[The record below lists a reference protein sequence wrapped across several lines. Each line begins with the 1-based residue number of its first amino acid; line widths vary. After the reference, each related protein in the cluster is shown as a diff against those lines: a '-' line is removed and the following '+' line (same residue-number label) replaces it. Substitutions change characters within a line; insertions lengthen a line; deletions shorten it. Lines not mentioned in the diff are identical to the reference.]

1 MPWGSWSDLPTDLEL
16 WLAGLDVRLH
26 HNRPRRCQ
34 ENGRVERTHGVLARW
49 VDPATCADTLALQER
64 LDAASAFQRAEL
76 PVRRLAQ
83 QTRVAAYPAVA
94 AGGRPFDPGNEDA
107 VFDVARAYALLAAM
121 GWSRVVDRVGR
132 ISLYNR
138 SIGVGRAH
146 AGQTVR
152 VRFDPGAVAW
162 RIQDARGHELAVRPA
177 PELARDRI
185 LALTITHRRPPK
197 PRRGA
202 KPAALPEGG

>member
-34 ENGRVERTHGVLARW
+34 ENGRVERTHGVLAGW
-49 VDPATCADTLALQER
+49 VDPSTCADIVVLQER
-64 LDAASAFQRAEL
+64 LDAASVFQRADL
-76 PVRRLAQ
+76 PVRRLDL

-94 AGGRPFDPGNEDA
+94 TGGRPFDPGNEDA
-107 VFDVARAYALLAAM
+107 VFAVARPYALLAERVWA
-121 GWSRVVDRVGR
+121 RVVDRTGR

-138 SIGVGRAH
+138 AIGVGRAH

-152 VRFDPGAVAW
+152 VRFDPEAVAW
-162 RIQDARGHELAVRPA
+162 RILDARGRELALRPA
-177 PELARDRI
+177 PELARERI
-185 LALTITHRRPPK
+185 RTLTITHRRPPK
-197 PRRGA
+197 PRHGA
-202 KPAALPEGG
+202 KPSVPAAGG